1 MLWKLETSS
10 KKTKQISENPLI
22 FSYNK
27 ILNNKIDI
35 TKLDRIGLIAGTGEL
50 PQILAKQAVEDNIK
64 VFAIALSKDSISS
77 LRPVCDKVFHLGI
90 GQTNKVI
97 KTLKNEKIKNVI
109 IIGKVDKKVIFQP
122 KIFDFRALKILKN
135 IKLKDDKSLM
145 MVVIDELKSEGIC
158 CLNQSLF
165 LRKLFLSKGVLTKRK
180 PTKSE
185 WEGIEY
191 GFTIAKE
198 IARMEIGQT
207 IVIKNKSIVAVE
219 AMEGTDQTI
228 MRGLKIAGKG
238 AVVVKVSRPKQ
249 DFRYDIP
256 TVGET
261 TLSIIIKGK
270 ASVLALDAKRT
281 LVVNKEKM
289 IELANKYKI
298 SIVAV

>member
-1 MLWKLETSS
+1 M
-10 KKTKQISENPLI
+10 
-22 FSYNK
+22 
-27 ILNNKIDI
+27 NNKIDI
-35 TKLDRIGLIAGTGEL
+35 TKLDKIGLIAGTGEL
-50 PQILAKQAVEDNIK
+50 PRILAKQAAEDNIK
-64 VFAIALSKDSISS
+64 VIAIALSKDSISS
-77 LRPVCDKVFHLGI
+77 LRPVCNKVFHLGI
-90 GQTNKVI
+90 GQANKVL

-109 IIGKVDKKVIFQP
+109 MIGKVDKKVIFQT

-135 IKLKDDKSLM
+135 MKLKDDKSLM
-145 MVVIDELKSEGIC
+145 MVVIDELKSEGIS
-158 CLNQSLF
+158 CLDQSLF
-165 LRKLFLSKGVLTKRK
+165 LKKLFPSKGVLTKRK

-185 WEGIEY
+185 WEDIRY
-191 GFTIAKE
+191 GLSIAKE
-198 IARMEIGQT
+198 MAQMEIGQT
-207 IVIKNKSIVAVE
+207 LVAKDKSIVAVE

-256 TVGET
+256 AVGET
-261 TLSIIIKGK
+261 TLSMVIKGK
-270 ASVLALDAKRT
+270 ASVLALEAERT